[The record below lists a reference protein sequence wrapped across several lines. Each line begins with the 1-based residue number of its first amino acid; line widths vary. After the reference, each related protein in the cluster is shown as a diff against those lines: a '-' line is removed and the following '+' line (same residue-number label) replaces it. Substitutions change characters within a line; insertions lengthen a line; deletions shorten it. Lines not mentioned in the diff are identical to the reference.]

1 MNKLRMQWV
10 GLRDQTQLRRFNKVQ
25 NRIEHFPKCSM
36 GRKKEKVIYTED
48 SMRRHTMSLIG
59 VSKGE
64 EGDQVQRQ
72 EFSINGERQCS
83 HIGLENPG

>member
-1 MNKLRMQWV
+1 
-10 GLRDQTQLRRFNKVQ
+10 
-25 NRIEHFPKCSM
+25 M

-64 EGDQVQRQ
+64 EGD
-72 EFSINGERQCS
+72 
-83 HIGLENPG
+83 